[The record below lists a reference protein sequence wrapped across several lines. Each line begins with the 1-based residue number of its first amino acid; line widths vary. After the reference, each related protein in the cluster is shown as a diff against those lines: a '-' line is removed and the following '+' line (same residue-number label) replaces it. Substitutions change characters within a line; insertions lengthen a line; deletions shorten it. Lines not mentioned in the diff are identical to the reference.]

1 VTNRLSHSTTI
12 YTRDY
17 IWGETSVWKKMYM
30 QILGFKKMKHADSL
44 GYYMMRDFIIYI
56 GYLVCSV
63 IFVKFRL

>member
-1 VTNRLSHSTTI
+1 
-12 YTRDY
+12 
-17 IWGETSVWKKMYM
+17 M

-56 GYLVCSV
+56 GYLVRSV